1 MKIAQVVSTYP
12 PYRGGMGNIAREYAE
27 RLRARGFDV
36 HVFTPRHNPVADD
49 LDYVHRVPS
58 PLHFGNAGVVP
69 SLFRRLSGFDVVHVH
84 YPFFGGAE
92 PTIVGKA
99 LRKDQALVMTYHM
112 DTFARGWKGAAF
124 GLHRRA
130 ILPWIL
136 KRADRVLVSS
146 KEYAETCALKDIPGA
161 LEKTAILPFG
171 VDLSKFH
178 PGEEPELRATLG
190 IPEGIP
196 VLLFVGGL
204 DEAHYFKGLSV
215 LLEALDN
222 VRGKW
227 HAMIVGEGAL
237 RASFEATVA
246 GKQYADRMHFVGG
259 VDDAELPRYYRAS
272 AIHAFPSTERNE
284 AFGLVALEAAASGI
298 PTIASDLPGVRSV
311 VLHEETGLLV
321 PPRDVFALR
330 DALELLLVHVEMRER
345 LGLAARKRAELEF
358 AWEPIMMKLE
368 NMYRDLG
375 R

>member
-12 PYRGGMGNIAREYAE
+12 PYRGGMGNVAREYTE
-27 RLRARGFDV
+27 RLRAHGFDV
-36 HVFTPRHNPVADD
+36 HVFTPRYAKVEDD
-49 LDYVHRVPS
+49 PDHIHRVPS
-58 PLHFGNAGVVP
+58 PLHIGNTGVVP
-69 SLFRRLSGFDVVHVH
+69 SLFRRLSGFDVIHLH

-99 LRKDQALVMTYHM
+99 LRKDQSLVLTYHM
-112 DTFARGWKGAAF
+112 DTFARGLKGAAF

-136 KRADRVLVSS
+136 GRADCVLVSS

-161 LEKTAILPFG
+161 LEKTTILPFG
-171 VDLSKFH
+171 VDLEKFH
-178 PGEEPELRATLG
+178 PGEEPELRASLG
-190 IPEGIP
+190 IPQGIP

-204 DEAHYFKGLSV
+204 DEAHYFKGLPV
-215 LLEALDN
+215 LLEALES

-227 HAMIVGEGAL
+227 CAIMVGEGAL

-246 GKQYADRMHFVGG
+246 GKPYADRMHFVGG
-259 VDDAELPRYYRAS
+259 VDDAELPRYYRA
-272 AIHAFPSTERNE
+272 ATIHVFPSTERNE

-298 PTIASDLPGVRSV
+298 PTIASDLQGVRSV

-321 PPRDVFALR
+321 PPRDAGALR
-330 DALELLLVHVEMRER
+330 DALELLLVHTEMRER

-358 AWEPIMMKLE
+358 AWEPFMMKLE
-368 NMYRDLG
+368 NIYNSLTP
-375 R
+375 